1 MELPDF
7 DKLLEMARQRPDE
20 LEALR
25 EQMVENVISSAR
37 TEYRHR
43 LRGLQFRIDMTRA
56 KSKTPL
62 AACLRISELMH
73 KSFSELHFY
82 LNEPMETHELRQS
95 RQEVPA
101 TVVNLQEY
109 RERRSAN
116 Q

>member
-1 MELPDF
+1 MELPNF
-7 DKLLEMARQRPDE
+7 DQLLEMARQRPDE

-43 LRGLQFRIDMTRA
+43 LRGLQFQIDMTRA

-62 AACLRISELMH
+62 AACLRISKLMH
-73 KSFSELHFY
+73 ESFSELHFY
-82 LNEPMETHELRQS
+82 LNEPFECHEQRNSFPETM
-95 RQEVPA
+95 A
-101 TVVNLQEY
+101 NVVSLEEY
-109 RERRSAN
+109 RARKGAN